1 MKDASMREGWVES
14 GGEAQIKGVC
24 TRHPRELSG
33 RTKPRQWADFF
44 FLLDAAWVFFF
55 IAKPSEHGSIVGHLE
70 LYN

>member
-44 FLLDAAWVFFF
+44 FLLDAAWVFFLSRSRASMEALSV
-55 IAKPSEHGSIVGHLE
+55 I
-70 LYN
+70 